1 MHGRLFAKHVVH
13 WQSLNKNWWPMCD
26 HQMERENWQINT
38 YASTQGTYTSTVTV
52 TVTSTTTKIAAT
64 ATATATPAIRTCAS
78 AKQALTNTHTQHIHS
93 GTLTLKRKQ
102 LYSYC
107 WPYLS
112 SCFKV
117 RAAASGSTCFSCSF
131 RCVHIMPLVCI
142 RFTYV
147 AKQPLVC
154 QFICVEQWAE
164 SFRIEYSR

>member
-1 MHGRLFAKHVVH
+1 MIIDFRFFSLMHGRLFAKHVVH

-64 ATATATPAIRTCAS
+64 ATATPAIRTCAS

-117 RAAASGSTCFSCSF
+117 RAAASGCERLYVFLMFFSMCAHCAIGMYTF
-131 RCVHIMPLVCI
+131 HVC
-142 RFTYV
+142 R
-147 AKQPLVC
+147 
-154 QFICVEQWAE
+154 
-164 SFRIEYSR
+164 